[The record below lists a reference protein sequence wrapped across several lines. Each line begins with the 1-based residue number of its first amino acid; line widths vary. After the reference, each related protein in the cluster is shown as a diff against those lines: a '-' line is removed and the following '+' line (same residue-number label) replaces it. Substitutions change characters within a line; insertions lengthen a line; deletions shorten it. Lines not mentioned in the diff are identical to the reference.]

1 MKKSI
6 LLVFL
11 GAVNI
16 IIAMIK
22 LIPSISVEKDEYGMS
37 FGMNIYSMI
46 WLVSSIIFL
55 CVGIYMI
62 VEERKSIK

>member
-22 LIPSISVEKDEYGMS
+22 LIPSIEVENDGYGVS
-37 FGMNIYSMI
+37 FGMDIYSMI

>member
-16 IIAMIK
+16 IIALIK

-37 FGMNIYSMI
+37 FGMDIYSMI

-62 VEERKSIK
+62 IEERKKIK

>member
-16 IIAMIK
+16 IIALIK

-37 FGMNIYSMI
+37 FGMDIYSMI

-55 CVGIYMI
+55 GVGIYMI
-62 VEERKSIK
+62 IEEKKVIK